1 MVSPIASR
9 PPPHIHPV
17 RTPPSAAETAGPG
30 KSAQSVGHL
39 AKAAI
44 AESSRTELPSN
55 IQGKVAS
62 LIAQG
67 LDYAA
72 VLAAPAEDA
81 PPAAPPNPAIP
92 ADAEPVMDAVPMA
105 SPNADMATAA
115 QILDS
120 IN

>member
-30 KSAQSVGHL
+30 KSAQSVGHR

-44 AESSRTELPSN
+44 AESSRTGLLGN

-72 VLAAPAEDA
+72 LVAPAEDA

-92 ADAEPVMDAVPMA
+92 ADAESVMDAVPMA

>member
-62 LIAQG
+62 LIARG

-72 VLAAPAEDA
+72 VLATPPPPAEDT
-81 PPAAPPNPAIP
+81 PPAVPTEPPPP
-92 ADAEPVMDAVPMA
+92 
-105 SPNADMATAA
+105 T
-115 QILDS
+115 
-120 IN
+120 